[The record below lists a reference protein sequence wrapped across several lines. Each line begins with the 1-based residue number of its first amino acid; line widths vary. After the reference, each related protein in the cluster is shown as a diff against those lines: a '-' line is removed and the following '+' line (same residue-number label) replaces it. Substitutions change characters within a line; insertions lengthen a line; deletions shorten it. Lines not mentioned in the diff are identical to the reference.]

1 MFLDDPVAP
10 FDPVEAPMGTV
21 MAVTAVFIFPIF
33 LVFQSPF
40 LATAQTAA
48 HAFFVR

>member
-10 FDPVEAPMGTV
+10 FDAVELPMGSV
-21 MAVTAVFIFPIF
+21 MAVTAIFIFPVF

-40 LATAQTAA
+40 IATAQAAA
-48 HAFFVR
+48 HAFFAR